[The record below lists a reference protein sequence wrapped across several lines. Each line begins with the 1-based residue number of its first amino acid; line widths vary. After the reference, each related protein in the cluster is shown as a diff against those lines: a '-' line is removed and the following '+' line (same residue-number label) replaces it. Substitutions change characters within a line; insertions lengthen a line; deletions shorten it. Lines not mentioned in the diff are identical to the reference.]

1 MEENVRA
8 VLENM
13 CRQLQEAVSPEVL
26 FDAKMIAHELLVNA
40 LAYGGGVEA
49 FSFALEGEEV
59 RITVRGKRA
68 FCPPEHIPRADVM
81 AEHGRGLY
89 LVEALSCRRAYSDRE
104 GLSVFIKI

>member
-13 CRQLQEAVSPEVL
+13 CRQLQEAVSP
-26 FDAKMIAHELLVNA
+26 
-40 LAYGGGVEA
+40 YGGGVEA